1 MSDASLTEF
10 LKKVEILS
18 PFNQSEL
25 ERLSEQVR
33 IAHYEFGSTVLNAG
47 DPSEGLYII
56 KSGRVRLFAE
66 DRGKEKS
73 IGTMEAGDT
82 FAEIS
87 AMTDQKMDIS
97 VRASFNPDTEII
109 ILPREAVTN
118 LLNRNENAKRFVSQ
132 YIALKA
138 MGGFMTQLFDLR
150 KKVDRAEL
158 HDIVQNIGIKSISAG
173 QKILAQDSAEDRRL
187 YIIREGRVKI
197 AGEKEG
203 KAYDLM
209 IHGPGEVFGEK
220 ACLMYSTQQAAA
232 VALSDVVVVVVPQKT
247 VHFVLER
254 NPNLRKVLE
263 ERIEITE
270 KELERQIELA
280 KSKGGGFLFDISS
293 KSGPGERLIKRFPFI
308 QQAEEMDCG
317 AACLAMICKH
327 YDIPMTLGK
336 LREMANVTTE
346 GATMDSIAKVGES
359 LGFVT
364 KGVRCTYNM
373 MLNFELPFIAHWEGY
388 HYIIVY
394 GISKDHIWLADPATK
409 FKKMSVSEFEKGWT
423 GNCLLFSPTDN
434 LARTAEKHSSWARFI
449 GYLRPF
455 KRILVDMLL
464 AAVIV
469 QLLGLVSP
477 LIIQNILDR
486 VVVHQNESLLN
497 LMIMGLAITM
507 IFSQIT
513 EFLRVYLSNFMIRKM
528 DFSMMSHF
536 YKHVLSLPISYFAK
550 RKTGDIIARFQ
561 ENNTIRRFM
570 TENSINSIM
579 NAMMVFIYFFVMF
592 IYNVKL
598 TLLLISFLPPII
610 IVMLV
615 ASPKYRDY
623 ARRTFYAEADSE
635 SLLMETLGGAETVKG
650 MGIERTMR
658 LKWEK
663 KYAKTLDLRYRSE
676 IFTNLVGAIT
686 EGLKAAASF
695 ALLWVGSKLVLSQNL
710 TIGQLMAFNGLI
722 GSVMNPVLGLVRVW
736 DELQETLV
744 AMERLGDVLE
754 LDPEQKPEDISSRII
769 LPSLKGDMKFEGVYF
784 RYNKESPY
792 ILKNINMEIKGG
804 STVAFV
810 GHSGSGK
817 TTLAK
822 LLVGFYKPDE
832 GKISVDGY
840 DMDALDMEY
849 FRRNVGYVM
858 QSNLLFSGTISE
870 NISMGDPNPD
880 PRRITEVTKLADAHG
895 FISNMPLGY
904 EQTVGERGT
913 GLSGGQIQRI
923 CIARALYH
931 NPSFLIFD
939 EATSALDS
947 ESESHIQM
955 SMRHILQ
962 GRTAVLIA
970 HRLSTIMNADKIFV
984 LFEGGIV
991 EEGTHQELLERKGM
1005 YFNLVKKQMSAV
1017 DGSVS

>member
-1 MSDASLTEF
+1 MNDLSLIEF
-10 LKKVEILS
+10 LKHVEIFS
-18 PFNQSEL
+18 SFNQSEL
-25 ERLSEQVR
+25 EQLAGNVQSS
-33 IAHYEFGSTVLNAG
+33 HYEFGATVLKAG
-47 DPSEGLYII
+47 DSGEGLYLI

-66 DRGKEKS
+66 ERGKEKS
-73 IGTMEAGDT
+73 IGILEPGDT
-82 FAEIS
+82 FGEIS
-87 AMTDQKMDIS
+87 AVKEQQIDSS
-97 VRASFNPDTEII
+97 VRSLGKPATEI
-109 ILPREAVTN
+109 LLFPRESVLR
-118 LLNRNENAKRFVSQ
+118 LLDKNETAKRFIAQ
-132 YIALKA
+132 YIALRA
-138 MGGFMTQLFDLR
+138 MGGFMTQMFDLR
-150 KKVDRAEL
+150 KKIDRAEL
-158 HDIVQNIGIKSISAG
+158 QNIIQSIGIKSIGAG
-173 QKILAQDSAEDRRL
+173 QKILTQDSAEDRRL
-187 YIIREGRVKI
+187 YIVREGQIKI

-203 KAYDLM
+203 KTYDLM

-220 ACLMYSTQQAAA
+220 ACLMYSTQQANA
-232 VALSDVVVVVVPQKT
+232 VAVSDTVVVIIPQQT
-247 VHFVLER
+247 VHFILER
-254 NPNLRKVLE
+254 NTGLRTVLE
-263 ERIEITE
+263 KRIEFTE
-270 KELERQIELA
+270 KELERQVNLTGRKE
-280 KSKGGGFLFDISS
+280 GGFLFDLTS
-293 KSGPGERLIKRFPFI
+293 KSGPGERVLRRFPFV

-317 AACLAMICKH
+317 AACLAMICKQ

-346 GATMDSIAKVGES
+346 GATMDSVAKVGES

-364 KGVRCTYNM
+364 KGVQCTYKM
-373 MLNFELPFIAHWEGY
+373 MLDFELPFIAHWEGY

-394 GISKDHIWLADPATK
+394 GISKDHIWIADPARN

-434 LARTAEKHSSWARFI
+434 LARTAEKQSSWLRFI
-449 GYLRPF
+449 RYLKPF
-455 KRILVDMLL
+455 KRILIDMFL
-464 AAVIV
+464 AALII
-469 QLLGLVSP
+469 QILGLVSP
-477 LIIQNILDR
+477 LIIQNILDK
-486 VVVHQNESLLN
+486 VVVHQNKSLLN
-497 LMIMGLAITM
+497 IMVMGLAITM
-507 IFSQIT
+507 VFSQIT
-513 EFLRVYLSNFMIRKM
+513 ELLRAYLSKFMIRKM
-528 DFSMMSHF
+528 DFNMMSHF
-536 YKHVLSLPISYFAK
+536 YKHILSLPISYFAK

-570 TENSINSIM
+570 TENSINTLL
-579 NAMMVFIYFFVMF
+579 NAMMVFIYFIVMF

-598 TLLLISFLPPII
+598 TLLLIAFLPPII
-610 IVMLV
+610 IVTLI
-615 ASPKYRDY
+615 ASPRYRDY
-623 ARRTFYAEADSE
+623 ARRTFYAETDAE
-635 SLLMETLGGAETVKG
+635 SLLMETLGAAETVKG

-663 KYAKTLDLRYRSE
+663 KYAKTLDLRYRTE
-676 IFTNLVGAIT
+676 IFTSLIETVT
-686 EGLKAAASF
+686 EGLKAACTLI
-695 ALLWVGSKLVLSQNL
+695 LLWIGSNLVISQDL

-722 GSVMNPVLGLVRVW
+722 GSVMGPVLGLVKIW

-744 AMERLGDVLE
+744 AVERLGDVLE
-754 LDPEQKPEDISSRII
+754 LEPEQKPEDIASRII
-769 LPSLKGDMKFEGVYF
+769 LPSLKGDMRFEGVYF
-784 RYNKESPY
+784 RYSKESPY
-792 ILKNINMEIKGG
+792 ILKNINMEIKAG

-832 GKISVDGY
+832 GKMYVDSY

-849 FRRNVGYVM
+849 YRGNIGYVM

-880 PRRITEVTKLADAHG
+880 ARRITEVAKLADAHG
-895 FISNMPLGY
+895 FISNMSLGY

-931 NPSFLIFD
+931 NPGFLIFD

-955 SMRHILQ
+955 SMRQILE

-970 HRLSTIMNADKIFV
+970 HRLSTIMHADNIFV
-984 LFEGGIV
+984 LYEGEIV
-991 EEGTHQELLERKGM
+991 EEGTHQELLEKKGM

-1017 DGSVS
+1017 G